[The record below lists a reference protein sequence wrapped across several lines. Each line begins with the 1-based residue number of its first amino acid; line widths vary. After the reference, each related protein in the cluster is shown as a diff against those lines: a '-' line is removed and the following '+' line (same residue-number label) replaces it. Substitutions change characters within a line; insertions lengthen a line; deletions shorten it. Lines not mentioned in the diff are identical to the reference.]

1 MRHGFKAVVAGLAAL
16 VGAVGIALA
25 STPAGTV
32 IRNQAQAT
40 YFDPT
45 TDRSFEVTSSIAT
58 VQVSLTADFEL
69 LTETHRLASPMELV
83 QLPHLLRNTGNQT
96 DRYGLSTSAVDGIA
110 LLDAITLIH
119 DLNENGVADAGEP
132 VFMETDELLPGQA
145 IAIVVTARVPD
156 NALPAA
162 QYAIRLNAVSRVDDT
177 RVRSRVDTIE
187 VLPERQFSINKS
199 AFPACAVP
207 IGAGSIINYTL
218 DMLNLDQ
225 LTPFVRDVSIDG
237 AQRRGLLIEDTVP
250 ANTELVLADG
260 ATPSPAGSFRVV
272 RSAEAGQSWR
282 SYTGASTSSRPVVVA
297 HFVPEALLTIGQ
309 SASFTFDVRVNDD
322 ITPGTFITNQI
333 TADLDS
339 DGSVDAISNETCNSV
354 AAGGA
359 GANQAQLRFLEPS
372 ELIRL
377 ASLGLAPP
385 PIQSTE
391 PSPALPVAP
400 RHPVDADYRDAPV
413 YRLDTFPGY
422 LLTRDGV
429 YLEAR
434 SNSLNS
440 SAAIS
445 ENQFDQRFIRVQVES
460 RETGDTVLVN
470 LLETGPNTG
479 LFRAEVAF
487 RLSETDRGQGRA
499 CGPQALANC
508 VLQSVSGDRLRATI
522 FDPGTQAVLIDT
534 AVVDP
539 LGVVFDSTSLDA
551 VAGAEVT
558 IRNADGSIAID
569 PDTGAAHPVQ
579 ITDTTGTYVIPRLD
593 DGLYYVDVTAP
604 EDYAF
609 PSQVAETVFA
619 GRRVVDGR
627 SYGRDGFVGAL
638 GSGLFTASFE
648 DGPPIIDVPL
658 DPDLSLGQLALDKD
672 ADRET
677 VQFGDTVEYT
687 LTVQNNTNA
696 VLLSTTI
703 SDAPAPGFRLI
714 DETARL
720 DGAPLD
726 VARGPGRTMTFEVGR
741 LEIGEAKTVNYRM
754 QVGPEAR
761 SGTAMNVALAEAVTG
776 GGVPAQ
782 SFRARETVD
791 VSDEGLFSDR
801 AYLIGSVWADADG
814 DGLRDEDEIGLPGA
828 RIWLEDGTW
837 VETDELGRYSLYG
850 LKPGMRVARIDPETL
865 IAGFR
870 PSEHTARQAG
880 GGKSRF
886 VDLLAGELHR
896 ADFPLACPEVE
907 HCGVDSAFQRMAAER
922 AARLSP
928 DAMLDQALAYE
939 GLIGET
945 VSRDLSRLREQP
957 GPDGD
962 ISNGR
967 LSLSGTPILQSAQSP
982 EAAAQA
988 PGEVVIDGE
997 INPEVLASRLG
1008 RVDIDEG
1015 QWLWPLPDAETGVA
1029 YSRDGRFMAAI
1040 RPGMD
1045 PVLYVNDQA
1054 QPAETLGAIV
1064 ENREVGAQVVA
1075 WYGIELGAGTHTVD
1089 VRAEDMFGNLRLLAS
1104 TEVVRPGAADTL
1116 VIDVAGETV
1125 AADGVSS
1132 AEFVLRV
1139 LDESGAPALG
1149 RHFITVTAEIEGL
1162 DEPMAFVGQDV
1173 QPAVPGHQVRL
1184 DRGAAI
1190 LALRAPDRPGK
1201 ALISASNDGD
1211 LSAETTFDFQTV
1223 ARDLMAV
1230 GVVDLTARGFD
1241 LSGDLEPADPD
1252 LFPDSLETDG
1262 RVAFFLKG
1270 RVRGDVL
1277 LTAAYDSEASR
1288 RDGLFRDIDPEAYYP
1303 IYGDASERGFEAQS
1317 RSKLYVRLD
1326 KGVHSAMFGDF
1337 RTDAFGGEA
1346 LTRTRRALTG
1356 VNLFTGGEN
1365 WVLQGFAAEAD
1376 STSRTERIRG
1386 RGLALDITL
1395 PGAPLVANSETLTIE
1410 MRFKDTPG
1418 LVASETPLVRF
1429 ADYILDDE
1437 TGRLT
1442 LKAPI
1447 PSFDEF
1453 GNPVFLRATYE
1464 TRGDETGDL
1473 VAGLRFEHA
1482 DEGRRVFAGFNFD
1495 ESEAGLDD
1503 RTSGSIGVEQIIAAG
1518 VLYAEIGGMDVHDE
1532 FGTNDFDNAVRLG
1545 ADVALAGGQL
1555 TVEAAQ
1561 AGLAYDNPDAPIL
1574 AGRREARAE
1583 YAVLLDEVTGLSLM
1597 ASHSLDIETDNG
1609 RSILEGRIE
1618 RQIGDWSLAAGP
1630 RHVSQDTTDQMTDYT
1645 AGVVRIGR
1653 DVRIGERPG
1662 SAYAELESAIS
1673 DVGTR
1678 FTLGADAVIHDS
1690 TRVYAAHRIIDE
1702 LPEQNFVSGL
1712 TSSQSNV
1719 SQGRSLFGVET
1730 GILPATDVYGEWRQ
1744 GGALDDGTGE
1754 AAYGIRAQWEIAE
1767 GVSIAPQLEITEVFD
1782 GGGNAAAVQDSAAV
1796 SIALA
1801 DRRSSRS
1808 RRSLRVEARTS
1819 ANSTF
1824 YAVRSA
1830 WAQRFT
1836 PELSGAVKLDG
1847 ARDNILNA
1855 PDTERIRATIGLAR
1869 RPADDTATDLFT
1881 LYQWNREQSGG
1892 QDRDVHIVSAHANRQ
1907 FGTDWTLS
1915 GRAAAKWE
1923 AGQAYDAT
1931 AQLASV
1937 RVIHEINRSWDAEL
1951 RGAVRSVG
1959 WGESAETSLG
1969 AAMAW
1974 KPHEDVR
1981 LAIGYNVIGIRDR
1994 DLDPGRYSAKGV
2006 FTQVSV
2012 MIDET
2017 WFGWLAPDV

>member
-1 MRHGFKAVVAGLAAL
+1 MRHGFKAVVAGFAAL
-16 VGAVGIALA
+16 VGAFGIAA
-25 STPAGTV
+25 AATPAGTV

-40 YFDPT
+40 YFDPAK
-45 TDRSFEVTSSIAT
+45 DRSYEVTSSIAT
-58 VQVSLTADFEL
+58 VQVSLTANFEL
-69 LTETHRLASPMELV
+69 LTETQRLASPMELV
-83 QLPHLLRNTGNQT
+83 QLPHLLRNTGNQA
-96 DRYGLSTSAVDGIA
+96 DRYRLETSALDGIA
-110 LLDAITLIH
+110 LPDSIAIIH
-119 DLNENGVADAGEP
+119 DLNENGVADTNEP
-132 VFMETDELLPGQA
+132 RLSQTDTLLPGQA

-156 NALPAA
+156 TALPAA
-162 QYAIRLNAVSRVDDT
+162 QFALRLDAASELDPDLA
-177 RVRSRVDTIE
+177 RSRTDTIE
-187 VLPERQFSINKS
+187 VLPERQFSISKN

-207 IGAGSIINYTL
+207 IGAGSMINYEL
-218 DMLNLDQ
+218 DMVNLDQ
-225 LTPFVRDVSIDG
+225 LAPFVREVYIDG
-237 AQRRGLLIEDTVP
+237 ALRRGLLIEDTVP
-250 ANTELVLADG
+250 ANTELVLSDG
-260 ATPSPAGSFRVV
+260 EAPSPAGSLRLVQG
-272 RSAEAGQSWR
+272 AQDGETWR
-282 SYTGASTSSRPVVVA
+282 SYAGASASLRPVVVA
-297 HFVPEALLTIGQ
+297 HFVPESLLTPGQ

-322 ITPGTFITNQI
+322 ITPGTVITNQI
-333 TADLDS
+333 TADIDG
-339 DGSVDAISNETCNSV
+339 DGSVDAVSNETCNSV
-354 AAGGA
+354 APGGA

-372 ELIRL
+372 QLIRR

-385 PIQSTE
+385 PTQSTDA
-391 PSPALPVAP
+391 SGAIPVAP
-400 RHPVDADYRDAPV
+400 RHPVDTDYRDAPV

-422 LLTRDGV
+422 VLSRDGV

-434 SNSLNS
+434 SNSLNI

-445 ENQFDQRFIRVQVES
+445 DNQFDQRFIRVQVES

-487 RLSETDRGQGRA
+487 RLSEIDRGQGRA
-499 CGPQALANC
+499 CSPQAQENC

-522 FDPGTQAVLIDT
+522 YDPGTQAVLIDT

-539 LGVVFDSTSLDA
+539 LGVVFDSTSMAA
-551 VAGAEVT
+551 VPGAEVT
-558 IRNADGSIAID
+558 IRNGDGSVAID
-569 PDTGAAHPVQ
+569 PDTGAPHPVQ
-579 ITDTTGTYVIPRLD
+579 VTDTTGTYVIPRLD
-593 DGLYYVDVTAP
+593 GELYYVDVTPPA
-604 EDYAF
+604 DYAF
-609 PSQVAETVFA
+609 PSAVSETVFA
-619 GRRVVDGR
+619 GRRIVDGR
-627 SYGRDGFVGAL
+627 SYGRNGFSGPLDA
-638 GSGLFTASFE
+638 GLFTASFE
-648 DGPPIIDVPL
+648 NGPPVIDIPL
-658 DPDLSLGQLALDKD
+658 DPDLSLGQLSLEKVAG
-672 ADRET
+672 RET
-677 VQFGDTVEYT
+677 VQFGDTVGYT
-687 LTVQNNTNA
+687 LAVQNNTNA
-696 VLLSTTI
+696 VLLDASIT
-703 SDAPAPGFRLI
+703 DAPAPGLRLLE
-714 DETARL
+714 DTVRL
-720 DGAPLD
+720 DGVVLET
-726 VARGPGRTMTFEVGR
+726 VRGPGRAVTFPIGR
-741 LEIGEAKTVNYRM
+741 LEIGETKSITYRM
-754 QVGPEAR
+754 QVGADAR
-761 SGTAMNVALAEAVTG
+761 SGDAVNVALAEAVTG
-776 GGVPAQ
+776 GGVPAR
-782 SFRARETVD
+782 SFRARESVT
-791 VSDEGLFSDR
+791 VSDQGLFSDR

-837 VETDELGRYSLYG
+837 VETDELGRFSLYG

-865 IAGFR
+865 VSGFL
-870 PSEHTARQAG
+870 PGEHTARQAG

-886 VDLLAGELHR
+886 VDLIAGELHR
-896 ADFPLACPEVE
+896 ADFPLACMADEP
-907 HCGVDSAFQRMAAER
+907 CGVDSRFQRLAAER

-962 ISNGR
+962 ISSGQ
-967 LSLSGTPILQSAQSP
+967 LSLSGTSILPGNPATTQADAPATAPAP
-982 EAAAQA
+982 EDELD
-988 PGEVVIDGE
+988 PE
-997 INPEVLASRLG
+997 ILASRLG
-1008 RVDIDEG
+1008 RVDISVG

-1040 RPGMD
+1040 RPGME
-1045 PVLYVNDQA
+1045 PQLFVNGEEQS
-1054 QPAETLGAIV
+1054 PETLGAIV
-1064 ENREVGAQVVA
+1064 ENREVGAQVAA
-1075 WYGIELGAGTHTVD
+1075 WYGIELEPGTHTVE
-1089 VRAEDMFGNLRLLAS
+1089 VRAQDMFGNLRTLAS
-1104 TEVVRPGAADTL
+1104 TEVTRPGAATQL
-1116 VIDVAGETV
+1116 VIDTIGPET
-1125 AADGVSS
+1125 AADGLST
-1132 AEFVLRV
+1132 AQFVLRA
-1139 LDESGAPALG
+1139 LDGNGAPALG
-1149 RHFITVTAEIEGL
+1149 RHFITVTAGFEGR
-1162 DEPMAFVGQDV
+1162 DEPLSFRGQDV
-1173 QPAVPGHQVRL
+1173 QPAVPGFQVRL
-1184 DRGAAI
+1184 DDGAAV
-1190 LALRAPDRPGK
+1190 LGLRAPDRPGS
-1201 ALISASNDGD
+1201 ARIAASNDGE
-1211 LSAETTFDFQTV
+1211 LSAETVYVFETV
-1223 ARDLMAV
+1223 ARDLMAI
-1230 GVVDLTARGFD
+1230 GVVDLTAQGFD
-1241 LSGDLEPADPD
+1241 LSGDLEPADSEV
-1252 LFPDSLETDG
+1252 FPESFETDG

-1317 RSKLYVRLD
+1317 RSNLYVRLD

-1337 RTDAFGGEA
+1337 RTDVFGGEA
-1346 LTRTRRALTG
+1346 LTRIRRALTG
-1356 VNLFTGGEN
+1356 VNLFTGGED

-1386 RGLALDITL
+1386 RGLALDIAL

-1410 MRFKDTPG
+1410 TRFKDTPG

-1437 TGRLT
+1437 TGQLT

-1473 VAGLRFEHA
+1473 VAGLRFEHV
-1482 DEGRRVFAGFNFD
+1482 DNGRRVFAGFNFD

-1503 RTSGSIGVEQIIAAG
+1503 RTSASIGVEQTIAAG
-1518 VLYAEIGGMDVHDE
+1518 VIYAEIGGMDVHDE
-1532 FGTNDFDNAVRLG
+1532 FGTNEFDNAVRLG
-1545 ADVALAGGQL
+1545 ADVAVAGGQL

-1583 YAVLLDEVTGLSLM
+1583 YAVLLDQVTGVSLM

-1609 RSILEGRIE
+1609 RSIVEGRVE

-1630 RHVSQDTTDQMTDYT
+1630 RHVSQDTTDQMNDYT
-1645 AGVVRIGR
+1645 AGVVRVGR
-1653 DVRIGERPG
+1653 DVRIGQRSG
-1662 SAYAELESAIS
+1662 SAFAELESAFS

-1678 FTLGADAVIHDS
+1678 FTLGADALVHDS
-1690 TRVYAAHRIIDE
+1690 TRVYAAHRVIDE
-1702 LPEQNFVSGL
+1702 LPEQTFVSGL
-1712 TSSQSNV
+1712 TSSQSDI
-1719 SQGRSLFGVET
+1719 SQGRTLLGVEA

-1744 GGALDDGTGE
+1744 GGSLDNGTGE
-1754 AAYGIRAQWEIAE
+1754 AAYGIRAQWELAE

-1782 GGGNAAAVQDSAAV
+1782 DGANAAAVQDTAAV
-1796 SIALA
+1796 SVALA

-1824 YAVRSA
+1824 YAMRSA

-1836 PELSGAVKLDG
+1836 PELSGAIKLDG
-1847 ARDNILNA
+1847 ARDNIFNA

-1869 RPADDTATDLFT
+1869 RPADHKATDLFT

-1907 FGTDWTLS
+1907 FGTDWTLA

-1951 RGAVRSVG
+1951 RGALRTVG
-1959 WGESAETSLG
+1959 WGDSEETSLG
-1969 AAMAW
+1969 SAIAW

-1981 LAIGYNVIGIRDR
+1981 LALGYNAIGFRDR

-2006 FTQVSV
+2006 FTQVSI

-2017 WFGWLAPDV
+2017 WFGWLKPSE